1 VTGPQ
6 LDPRAV
12 FGLKLRRLRE
22 SRHLT
27 LSALA
32 ERAGLS
38 TSYLAEIEAGQKY
51 PKVEKIAHLADGLDC
66 TYDEL
71 ISTTL
76 DPDLDDLRRWLA
88 STGLLGFPFD
98 RFGLPAAD
106 LTKLLTRRPHETV
119 ALIGVFQDL
128 ARQHDVDAASI
139 VGAILRAHCELSGF
153 HDDEL
158 EQLAEQVGRRLGSGG
173 PGRGPTRD
181 ALRAFVEDNFVASI
195 DAESLATRPALM
207 SLFSACSGGPR
218 SRLLLASRL
227 TEAEQAFVLAREAGY
242 GLLGPAPRSLTLPAE
257 TPVSFSVA
265 QNDFRA
271 SYFAGALL
279 VPRQRLA
286 RDLKRVFRGS
296 TWQPEALIALAD
308 QYHVVPEVLMR
319 RIAHVI
325 AGQFGVPAHWTEV
338 SLVDGDVRVTFS
350 VEPSGGRRSLPVS
363 RHEHLCRRWLATRL
377 LTSIEASGRLTVP
390 APSPAVGAQLST
402 WPEASTDFFSLGMGV
417 PRSLVTGGPIGLA
430 IGAWVDDGL
439 AKTIRFATPRAL
451 PRTVVGTTCERC
463 ALGRDQCAERVV
475 PARGQDRAAA
485 GDARRRELVA
495 LGVSGHPGI
504 ERLSPATTRDRPRSN
519 GGSPRRRS
527 PGLPR

>member
-1 VTGPQ
+1 MTGPQ

-98 RFGLPAAD
+98 RFGMPAAD
-106 LTKLLTRRPHETV
+106 LTKLLTRRPHEIV
-119 ALIGVFQDL
+119 ALIGAFQDL
-128 ARQHDVDAASI
+128 ARQHDVDAVSI
-139 VGAILRAHCELSGF
+139 VGALLRAHCELSGF

-195 DAESLATRPALM
+195 DVGSLGARPALS
-207 SLFSACSGGPR
+207 SLLSARTGGPR
-218 SRLLLASRL
+218 SRLLLASGL
-227 TEAEQAFVLAREAGY
+227 TEAEQVFVLAREAGY
-242 GLLGPAPRSLTLPAE
+242 GLLDPAERSLTLPAE
-257 TPVSFSVA
+257 DPVSFGVA

-286 RDLKRVFRGS
+286 RDLKRVFRGP
-296 TWQPEALIALAD
+296 TWQPEALLALAD
-308 QYHVVPEVLMR
+308 QYRVVPEVLMR

-338 SLVDGDVRVTFS
+338 GLVDSEVRVTFS
-350 VEPSGGRRSLPVS
+350 VEPSSGRRPLSVS
-363 RHEHLCRRWLATRL
+363 RHEHLCRRWLAARL
-377 LTSIEASGRLTVP
+377 LTSLEASGRP
-390 APSPAVGAQLST
+390 GAAPSPVVGAQLST
-402 WPEASTDFFSLGMGV
+402 WPEASADFFSLGMGV

-430 IGAWVDDGL
+430 VGAWVDDAL

-451 PRTVVGTTCERC
+451 PRTVIGATCERC
-463 ALGRDQCAERVV
+463 VLGPDQCGERVA
-475 PARGQDRAAA
+475 PARRQDRTAAR
-485 GDARRRELVA
+485 DARRRELAA
-495 LGVSGHPGI
+495 LGVIGPPGT
-504 ERLSPATTRDRPRSN
+504 ERPSPATSRGRRRST
-519 GGSPRRRS
+519 GGGPRRRS